1 MFKMMD
7 GSPPT
12 QIPPSNF
19 LYRLDKLAYSTP
31 PPVSNDPANNE
42 CRIIEYRGAKLASF
56 SIDGDVMICL
66 PQAFDLF
73 LKHLVG
79 GLHTVYT
86 KLKRL
91 NITPVVCNVEQ
102 VRILRGLGAIQ
113 PGVNRCKLL
122 TRKQFDVLYEDCTTA
137 SRPGRPPKRSLPISL
152 HHHLHGVHATG
163 HPLDI
168 LKRQKLDN
176 GLPFGYD
183 GLATSQ
189 YLMAHHP
196 AFLPTSLAMANHLTA
211 MSRPTDHHETSD
223 NEQQSPS
230 PTIAPHHHV
239 MVNGKTSPHNSEA
252 SHEAGS
258 SSQSNMVSSDEE
270 GRGKENGDDDDDMSG
285 NEVCSYSNH
294 KIKHTAEKNQS
305 DSHQGSFSVPV
316 TSNST
321 YRSSP
326 SNPDS
331 MSFHRA
337 LSSASDILS
346 SQGPSS
352 METLLTNIQGLLKVA
367 ADNARQQEKH
377 NHLQSAEL
385 KLELL
390 REKELRESL
399 GKQLAAEQKRAAI
412 LLKRLK
418 KEKKA
423 RRRLAEQIGV
433 ESTTHV
439 ENGEVPSTPTEPVTK
454 VNGDS
459 QRLKNEAFQDSEPKK
474 HEKVDQDSNYEV
486 SMTSEK
492 ASLVGYNSH

>member
-1 MFKMMD
+1 MFGIHEFCKFFT
-7 GSPPT
+7 S
-12 QIPPSNF
+12 
-19 LYRLDKLAYSTP
+19 
-31 PPVSNDPANNE
+31 
-42 CRIIEYRGAKLASF
+42 SF
-56 SIDGDVMICL
+56 
-66 PQAFDLF
+66 
-73 LKHLVG
+73 
-79 GLHTVYT
+79 
-86 KLKRL
+86 
-91 NITPVVCNVEQ
+91 
-102 VRILRGLGAIQ
+102 
-113 PGVNRCKLL
+113 
-122 TRKQFDVLYEDCTTA
+122 
-137 SRPGRPPKRSLPISL
+137 
-152 HHHLHGVHATG
+152 
-163 HPLDI
+163 
-168 LKRQKLDN
+168 
-176 GLPFGYD
+176 
-183 GLATSQ
+183 
-189 YLMAHHP
+189 
-196 AFLPTSLAMANHLTA
+196 
-211 MSRPTDHHETSD
+211 
-223 NEQQSPS
+223 
-230 PTIAPHHHV
+230 
-239 MVNGKTSPHNSEA
+239 
-252 SHEAGS
+252 
-258 SSQSNMVSSDEE
+258 
-270 GRGKENGDDDDDMSG
+270 
-285 NEVCSYSNH
+285 
-294 KIKHTAEKNQS
+294 AENQS

-492 ASLVGYNSH
+492 ASLLKDINRCIFLWVTSTVKGQRTNLTKTDFVKVRHSTYNHIREELRCDWSI